1 MSGSKVRIMAQGAML
16 ASLFGVLG
24 IINIYTGSFFDIIF
38 AYIMVLGYGYKAG
51 SSVLA
56 VTFVVLFLVGEMFFA
71 FYATATL
78 SMGVFYG
85 YSLKSKKTKRFSKYG
100 LMIISAV
107 KNFLIFFLLGGL
119 LGINVYQEGLEIYSD
134 IIGMIP
140 YLKNIFTPKITFVL
154 LWLFM
159 FVCESYVIRVYSDIL
174 ISKLMK
180 RKLN

>member
-38 AYIMVLGYGYKAG
+38 AYIMVLGLTYYTYLYGYKAG

-78 SMGVFYG
+78 SMEY
-85 YSLKSKKTKRFSKYG
+85 
-100 LMIISAV
+100 
-107 KNFLIFFLLGGL
+107 
-119 LGINVYQEGLEIYSD
+119 
-134 IIGMIP
+134 
-140 YLKNIFTPKITFVL
+140 
-154 LWLFM
+154 FM
-159 FVCESYVIRVYSDIL
+159 VIV
-174 ISKLMK
+174 
-180 RKLN
+180 